1 LEHRP
6 LAGAGGLGKGAAI
19 GALRVR
25 WQLREDRA
33 EYTEFVT
40 IAYWEIVEGM

>member
-1 LEHRP
+1 
-6 LAGAGGLGKGAAI
+6 
-19 GALRVR
+19 
-25 WQLREDRA
+25 LREDRA